1 MNVGEIC
8 IYPPITA
15 GRETSLVEAAA
26 LMREHR
32 LVDLVVVED
41 RGGALVPIGVVSD
54 RDLVLQ
60 VLAQEPEDLREL
72 KVGDLLPEGLATA
85 RAEEPLGD
93 VLKRMRHEGARRLPV
108 VDDAQRLVGLLT
120 AEDVLEVVCELIVD
134 VAGLLAGQS
143 RA

>member
-8 IYPPITA
+8 THPPITA
-15 GRETSLVEAAA
+15 GRDTSLVEAAA

-32 LVDLVVVED
+32 LVDLVVVEKH
-41 RGGALVPIGVVSD
+41 GGALMPIGVISD

-72 KVGDLLPEGLATA
+72 KVGDLLPEGLSIA
-85 RAEEPLGD
+85 RADEPLGD
-93 VLKRMRHEGARRLPV
+93 VLKRMRHAGIRRLPV
-108 VDDAQRLVGLLT
+108 VDEAARLVGLLT
-120 AEDVLEVVCELIVD
+120 AEDVLEVVSELVAD
-134 VAGLLAGQS
+134 VADLFAGQS